1 MNNKLK
7 KSFYKND
14 AHTVANEKKLFWVF
28 EQMKFALLFCFSCDS
43 ARLVSSFGF
52 LHNYFHFL
60 IVPNRIFLNGIK

>member
-28 EQMKFALLFCFSCDS
+28 EQMKFALLLCFSCDS
-43 ARLVSSFGF
+43 ARLVSPLNLGF
-52 LHNYFHFL
+52 LHNYSL
-60 IVPNRIFLNGIK
+60 LNSAQSYFSYQY